1 MTGQFLAF
9 IPVTLNAGLMK
20 PRKGF
25 TPGAGE
31 KAGDGNEGFLLD
43 N

>member
-1 MTGQFLAF
+1 MTGQFLVF
-9 IPVTLNAGLMK
+9 VPVTLNVGLMK

-31 KAGDGNEGFLLD
+31 KTGGGQSESSC
-43 N
+43 